1 MTPVATPERST
12 AQRRDA
18 LHRANV
24 IRAYRAELKRDIKA
38 GRKHVLEALV
48 NPPPELLSMKVA
60 DLILATPRVGRVK
73 VNKWMNR
80 TRIAAH
86 KTIGGL
92 SRRQRLELAQLLA
105 SQRVVGH
112 CSSCGGPLVRLAKPG
127 EFASC
132 DCGESSIPEAVLSR
146 RMAA

>member
-1 MTPVATPERST
+1 MTPVTLPDRSLT
-12 AQRRDA
+12 QRRDA
-18 LHRANV
+18 LATANV
-24 IRAYRAELKRDIKA
+24 IRSYRSDLKRDIKA
-38 GRKHVLEALV
+38 GRKHVLEMLV
-48 NPPPELLSMKVA
+48 NPPQELLSMKVA
-60 DLILATPRVGRVK
+60 ELVLATPGVGRVK

-80 TRIAAH
+80 SQIAGH
-86 KTIGGL
+86 KTIGGMT
-92 SRRQRLELAQLLA
+92 RRQRLELARLLA

-112 CSSCGGPLVRLAKPG
+112 CSSCGGPLVRLAQPG